1 MSVPKANPIKFWIEG
16 ETSFNNEQ
24 VPNVIQACFHHPWK
38 STSTIKVMVI
48 DEVGAV
54 IYLDVYNIDDE
65 LQTSVLFADAGAN
78 GVFIASLALST
89 YEGEKIYFQIRK
101 EATIFSSEFASDLDS
116 WANNGAGANDWAWSA
131 AESGCASLQYTA
143 PNTGKDL
150 RRSIVVPA
158 SANASNLI
166 NGKLTIDVAL
176 TGGFASLTA
185 RTKDVSEVELGEIT
199 GINADGTYTFEA
211 GEIQN
216 AAYIDFR
223 EVGSGIGVAYTWRI
237 RSVSLIANYSL
248 GISDAIQVV
257 LSTEPEHNEIVSIQF
272 GDRNTYAGLQ
282 YSPVTTLFI
291 DVPARFY
298 KERSPEETEAEEF
311 GDSSVTMLSN
321 SVKDQR
327 MLETEPLPQF
337 LCKILKRI
345 FNHNT
350 LYIDGKYWVR
360 EEAVEEIDVSERSP
374 FKKLRVWL
382 TDRDSYDTN
391 VYSQQIT
398 V

>member
-1 MSVPKANPIKFWIEG
+1 MSVPKGNPIKFWIEG

-38 STSTIKVMVI
+38 STSTLKVMVI
-48 DEVGAV
+48 DEVAAV
-54 IYLDVYNIDDE
+54 IYLDVYNTDDE
-65 LQTSVLFADAGAN
+65 LQESVLFADAGAN
-78 GVFIASLALST
+78 GRFIASLVLTA

-101 EATIFSSEFASDLDS
+101 EVTVFSSTFDADLDG
-116 WANNGAGANDWAWSA
+116 WVNNGAGANDWAWSA

-150 RRSIVVPA
+150 RKGIVVSA
-158 SANASNLI
+158 STDAINLM

-185 RTKDVSEVELGEIT
+185 KVKDVSEVELGEIT

-211 GEIQN
+211 AEIQN
-216 AAYIDFR
+216 GAYLDFS
-223 EVGSGIGVAYTWRI
+223 EVGSSVGVAYTWRI
-237 RSVSLIANYSL
+237 RSVSLVANYSL
-248 GISDAIQVV
+248 GISDTIQVV
-257 LSTEPEHNEIVSIQF
+257 WSTEPEHDEIVTVQF
-272 GDRNTYAGLQ
+272 GDRNTYAELQ
-282 YSPVTTLFI
+282 YTPSTTMFI
-291 DVPARFY
+291 DIPARFY
-298 KERSPEETEAEEF
+298 KERSPEETEAEAF

-327 MLETEPLPQF
+327 MLETEPLPQY

-360 EEAVEEIDVSERSP
+360 EEAVEEIEVSERSP